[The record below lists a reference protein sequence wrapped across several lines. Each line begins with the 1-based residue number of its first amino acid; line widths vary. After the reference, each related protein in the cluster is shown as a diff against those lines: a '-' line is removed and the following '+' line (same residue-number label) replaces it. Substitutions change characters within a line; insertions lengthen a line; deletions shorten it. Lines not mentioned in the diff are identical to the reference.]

1 MKKRILSMVL
11 AVILLAT
18 LVPLQSFAAESEVT
32 RIQWLQKLTE
42 TFDMT
47 VEEDNYPDNY
57 YSDISTSDSY
67 YRDVMVATEFGLID
81 QEPGTAL
88 NPNEPA
94 TREFAAHTLNFCLGY
109 ELEEGAAY
117 SFSDAESMTYAA
129 DAQIAVNRS
138 WFALVDGKFMP
149 EQAVT
154 NGEMTVMLADAA
166 SVLAGRNVDTG
177 AESTY
182 TFADGVKEIPEGTDV
197 ALSEDGSSLTV
208 TGYAETLSAGDII
221 AVHGIFPTIYS
232 VTAAAAADDA
242 QTLTVTKLDA
252 DEYILSMDTQGSVDA
267 DLTDVEAADG
277 TTVTYLFSNGVET
290 TSAVR
295 AKALL
300 KANSVKI
307 KDVKLDRTIY
317 GSSGVKVSVYGSLS
331 KMSIDYKATLG
342 KWLANPYAMVKL
354 NGVATV
360 GCSAS
365 FDAVESAGL
374 PSSVPLAY
382 ISVAGVGQISVTAK
396 ISVGGEVSL
405 SYKANFAAGFEYSSA
420 GGFSMIKNFSAG
432 SFSLQA
438 QVNIKCGIEAKAG
451 LADIPY
457 LKGYVYAEAGSKMNM
472 YYSSVDSDTVK
483 YCIDTSGFIY
493 AAAGYKAK
501 IKNVKT
507 WSDTYEIWNMYN
519 SPLKV
524 HNHFENGVSTNGVC
538 TVGSDCYNMGYG
550 KNGYTTGADSR
561 YYNFGGS
568 NGSSK
573 GLNTA
578 GEPYTIFEYTTDDD
592 GNATITKY
600 YGNVSALFVPKT
612 IDGYTVTA
620 IGNDAFK
627 GRTELVS
634 VVIPSSI
641 VTIGSCA
648 FYSCSNL
655 SSLIIQDGLTTIK
668 ERAFAKCISLTT
680 LDLPDTVTVIEGGA
694 FGKCSNLSNVNLSK
708 NLEQMNAHAF
718 FDCDRLTSIEIPKS
732 LTSSSNAY
740 IYEFVYDFQVGA
752 FYGCDGLKNVS
763 FEEGTT
769 TIAGGL
775 FAHCSGLESIVIPDT
790 VTKIG
795 DNAFRDCANLKNI
808 KLSESLTE
816 IGSMAFSYCSSL
828 ETIKI
833 PDSVTAIYSGA
844 FGQCSS
850 LSNVELS
857 KNLERLDAHAFFN
870 CDALASIKIPKN
882 LTSSSNAYIYEFA
895 YDFQNGAFYG
905 CDGLKNIEFEEG
917 TTAIPN
923 GLFANCP
930 GLESVDIP
938 DTITK
943 IGQLSFYNDKNLSS
957 VKLSESLT
965 TICHRAF
972 ASCVKLEAIEMPDTV
987 VKVESGAFAKC
998 SSLASVKLS
1007 KALTQ
1012 MDAHAFFD
1020 CDALTSIEIPKSL
1033 TRSDQ
1038 AYIYEYAYDYQN
1050 GPFYNCDGLK
1060 TVTFEEG
1067 TTVIP
1072 AGLFAHCP
1080 GIESI
1085 VIPDTVT
1092 KIGWEAFFK
1101 CSNLK
1106 TVELNNGLELIDTSA
1121 FNSCT
1126 SLTAISIPDTVS
1138 SMGTYVFESC
1148 TSLTTAKLPNIRV
1161 RIMAYTFENCTAL
1174 EKIVLPDTVTEIQ
1187 AHAFK
1192 NCTALKDITWSKSLN
1207 TIKDYAFENCD
1218 ALNEI
1223 KLPDSVTNIS
1233 AGAFYDCDGLTSV
1246 SIPNSVTSIGAKL
1259 FYDCDALTDVKL
1271 GNGITT
1277 LTDSMFKHCDV
1288 LESVIVPYRVT
1299 TIANNAFNECVKLTG
1314 ITIPRNTTSISTTAF
1329 SYPARLTIY
1338 GVSGTTAE
1346 TYAGDIGATFVAIDK
1361 PATGVTLSRT
1371 ELTLNKGQSAK
1382 LFVTVEPNDFTD
1394 ATKWKTSDSAVAT
1407 IADDGTVKAVGVGTA
1422 TVSFIAG
1429 NTKASCTVTVLQPV
1443 TRLSFTK
1450 SSYELDGGDTVQLAV
1465 NISPEDA
1472 ANKDIVFSSSDESV
1486 ATVDQAGLVTA
1497 LKKGTATITVAAQD
1511 GSGCTATC
1519 KITVLT
1525 NATVCK
1531 TVEELQSKHNY
1542 DPNSSELWVYTQP
1555 GANKLS
1561 ITFSEETSVEE
1572 GSDYIFIY
1580 DKDGNELGKYTGT
1593 ELAGKTIEV
1602 EGDTVKIKL
1611 TSDEVMCEY
1620 GFAVTEIETDKADT
1634 PTGDITGDNKVDV
1647 TDLIRLKK
1655 YIADDTTA
1663 LAGDADLNGDNK
1675 VDILDLI
1682 RLKKIIAGETSFS

>member
-493 AAAGYKAK
+493 AAAGYKAE

-634 VVIPSSI
+634 VVIPDT
-641 VTIGSCA
+641 VTVIGNCA
-648 FYSCSNL
+648 FENCSSL
-655 SSLIIQDGLTTIK
+655 SSVKLSKNLADIGCMAFGNCASLTYIEIPKSIGTARANSWGNGPFSADDNLQSVIFEDGITRIPDSILRNCDGFKTIK
-668 ERAFAKCISLTT
+668 IPETVTEIGGSAFNNCGKLESIEI
-680 LDLPDTVTVIEGGA
+680 PDTVTVIGDSA
-694 FGKCSNLSNVNLSK
+694 FEN
-708 NLEQMNAHAF
+708 
-718 FDCDRLTSIEIPKS
+718 
-732 LTSSSNAY
+732 
-740 IYEFVYDFQVGA
+740 
-752 FYGCDGLKNVS
+752 
-763 FEEGTT
+763 
-769 TIAGGL
+769 
-775 FAHCSGLESIVIPDT
+775 
-790 VTKIG
+790 
-795 DNAFRDCANLKNI
+795 
-808 KLSESLTE
+808 
-816 IGSMAFSYCSSL
+816 CSS
-828 ETIKI
+828 
-833 PDSVTAIYSGA
+833 
-844 FGQCSS
+844 
-850 LSNVELS
+850 
-857 KNLERLDAHAFFN
+857 
-870 CDALASIKIPKN
+870 
-882 LTSSSNAYIYEFA
+882 
-895 YDFQNGAFYG
+895 
-905 CDGLKNIEFEEG
+905 
-917 TTAIPN
+917 
-923 GLFANCP
+923 
-930 GLESVDIP
+930 
-938 DTITK
+938 
-943 IGQLSFYNDKNLSS
+943 LSS
-957 VKLSESLT
+957 VKLSKRLT
-965 TICHRAF
+965 KIGNLAF
-972 ASCVKLEAIEMPDTV
+972 CN
-987 VKVESGAFAKC
+987 
-998 SSLASVKLS
+998 
-1007 KALTQ
+1007 
-1012 MDAHAFFD
+1012 
-1020 CDALTSIEIPKSL
+1020 CDALTSIEIPKSIQT
-1033 TRSDQ
+1033 TR
-1038 AYIYEYAYDYQN
+1038 YASGGK
-1050 GPFYNCDGLK
+1050 GPFSGCDSLQNI
-1060 TVTFEEG
+1060 TFEEG
-1067 TTVIP
+1067 ATHIQGYILADCSGFTTIKIP
-1072 AGLFAHCP
+1072 ETVTKICEGAFKNCGKL
-1080 GIESI
+1080 ESI
-1085 VIPDTVT
+1085 DIPDSVTLIEDSAFENCSSLSSVKLSKRLTKIGNLAFCNCDALTSIEIPKSIQTTRYASGGKGPFSGCDSLQNITFEEGATHIQGYILADCSGFTTIKIPETVTKICEGAFKNCGKLESIDIPDSVTLIEDSAFENCSSLEGKVVVPDSVTGMGNAVFKNCSKITEAVLPNIRQNVMPSTFEGCTSLEKIALPDTITTIRDYAFKNCTSLKEITWSKSINAIWKYAFAYCDALEKIDIPDTVT
-1092 KIGWEAFFK
+1092 SIGEG
-1101 CSNLK
+1101 
-1106 TVELNNGLELIDTSA
+1106 V
-1121 FNSCT
+1121 
-1126 SLTAISIPDTVS
+1126 
-1138 SMGTYVFESC
+1138 
-1148 TSLTTAKLPNIRV
+1148 
-1161 RIMAYTFENCTAL
+1161 
-1174 EKIVLPDTVTEIQ
+1174 
-1187 AHAFK
+1187 
-1192 NCTALKDITWSKSLN
+1192 
-1207 TIKDYAFENCD
+1207 
-1218 ALNEI
+1218 
-1223 KLPDSVTNIS
+1223 
-1233 AGAFYDCDGLTSV
+1233 FYDCDGLTSMSV
-1246 SIPNSVTSIGAKL
+1246 PNSVTSIGAKL

-1271 GNGITT
+1271 GNGITS
-1277 LTDSMFKHCDV
+1277 LPDSTFQHCDV
-1288 LESVIVPYRVT
+1288 LASIVVPFR
-1299 TIANNAFNECVKLTG
+1299 IASIGSNVFKDCVKLTEV
-1314 ITIPRNTTSISTTAF
+1314 TIPRRTTSIQTTAF
-1329 SYPARLTIY
+1329 SYPDILTIY

-1361 PATGVTLSRT
+1361 PATGVTLSKT

-1382 LFVTVEPNDFTD
+1382 LLVTVEPNDFTD

-1422 TVSFIAG
+1422 TISFIAG

-1450 SSYELDGGDTVQLAV
+1450 SSHELDGGDTVQLAV

-1542 DPNSSELWVYTQP
+1542 DPNSSELWVYTQL
-1555 GANKLS
+1555 GAKKLS

>member
-57 YSDISTSDSY
+57 YSDISSSDSY

-109 ELEEGAAY
+109 ELEEDAAY

-138 WFALVDGKFMP
+138 WFALADGKFMP

-154 NGEMTVMLADAA
+154 NGEMTAMLADAA
-166 SVLAGRNVDTG
+166 AVLAGRNVDTG

-182 TFADGVKEIPEGTDV
+182 TFADGVKEIPESVDV
-197 ALSEDGSSLTV
+197 AVSEDGGSLTV
-208 TGYAETLSAGDII
+208 TDYTETLSAGDII

-232 VTAAAAADDA
+232 VTAAAEADGT

-267 DLTDVEAADG
+267 DLTDVEAAEG

-290 TSAVR
+290 KSAAR

-300 KANSVKI
+300 KANNVKI
-307 KDVKLDRTIY
+307 QDVKLDRTIN
-317 GSSGVKVSVYGSLS
+317 GSSGVKVNIYGSLS
-331 KMSIDYKATLG
+331 KMSVDYKVTLG
-342 KWLANPYAMVKL
+342 KLLVNPYAMVKL

-365 FDAVESAGL
+365 FDAIESAGL
-374 PSSVPLAY
+374 PSSVTLAY
-382 ISVAGVGQISVTAK
+382 VSVAGIGQISVNAK
-396 ISVGGEVSL
+396 ISMGGEVSL
-405 SYKANFAAGFEYSSA
+405 SYKTNFAAGFEYSNGSF
-420 GGFSMIKNFSAG
+420 GMIKNFSAG

-451 LADIPY
+451 LADIPFV
-457 LKGYVYAEAGSKMNM
+457 KGYVYVETGSKMNM
-472 YYSSVDSDTVK
+472 YYSSVNSDTVK
-483 YCIDTSGFIY
+483 YCIDTSAFLY
-493 AAAGYKAK
+493 AAAGYKAE

-519 SPLKV
+519 SPIKV

-573 GLNTA
+573 GVNSA

-612 IDGYTVTA
+612 LDGYTVTA
-620 IGNDAFK
+620 IGNNAFN
-627 GRTELVS
+627 GRSELVS

-641 VTIGSCA
+641 VTIGRYA
-648 FYSCSNL
+648 FYSCPNL
-655 SSLIIQDGLTTIK
+655 SSLIIQDGLTTIR
-668 ERAFAKCISLTT
+668 ERAFAKCTSLTT
-680 LDLPDTVTVIEGGA
+680 LDLPDTVTVIQGGA
-694 FGKCSNLSNVNLSK
+694 FGKCSNLSNVKLSK
-708 NLEQMNAHAF
+708 NLEQMDAHTF

-732 LTSSSNAY
+732 LTKSNQFN
-740 IYEFVYDFQVGA
+740 INEFALGYQFGA

-763 FEEGTT
+763 FEEGAT
-769 TIAGGL
+769 TIAAGL

-790 VTKIG
+790 VTVIG
-795 DNAFRDCANLKNI
+795 NSAFENCGSLSNV
-808 KLSESLTE
+808 KLSNNLVELGYMSFGSCGSLTHIE
-816 IGSMAFSYCSSL
+816 IPKSIRTARSSVLGNGPFSCDDNLQSVVFEEGITRIPDSIL
-828 ETIKI
+828 RNCNGFSTIKI
-833 PDSVTAIYSGA
+833 PETVTEIGDSAFIDCGKLESIDIPDTVTVIGKSA
-844 FGQCSS
+844 FENCSS
-850 LSNVELS
+850 LSNV
-857 KNLERLDAHAFFN
+857 
-870 CDALASIKIPKN
+870 
-882 LTSSSNAYIYEFA
+882 
-895 YDFQNGAFYG
+895 
-905 CDGLKNIEFEEG
+905 
-917 TTAIPN
+917 
-923 GLFANCP
+923 
-930 GLESVDIP
+930 
-938 DTITK
+938 
-943 IGQLSFYNDKNLSS
+943 
-957 VKLSESLT
+957 KLSNNLVELGYMSFGSCGSLT
-965 TICHRAF
+965 H
-972 ASCVKLEAIEMPDTV
+972 
-987 VKVESGAFAKC
+987 
-998 SSLASVKLS
+998 
-1007 KALTQ
+1007 
-1012 MDAHAFFD
+1012 
-1020 CDALTSIEIPKSL
+1020 IEIPKSIR
-1033 TRSDQ
+1033 TARSSVLG
-1038 AYIYEYAYDYQN
+1038 N
-1050 GPFYNCDGLK
+1050 GPFSCDDNLQS
-1060 TVTFEEG
+1060 VVFEEG
-1067 TTVIP
+1067 ITRIP
-1072 AGLFAHCP
+1072 DSILRNCNGFST
-1080 GIESI
+1080 IE
-1085 VIPDTVT
+1085 IPDTVT
-1092 KIGWEAFFK
+1092 VIGTEAFK
-1101 CSNLK
+1101 NCAK
-1106 TVELNNGLELIDTSA
+1106 LESIDIPDSVTLIEASA
-1121 FNSCT
+1121 FENCSSLQGKVVVPNSVT
-1126 SLTAISIPDTVS
+1126 G
-1138 SMGTYVFESC
+1138 MGDAVFKNC
-1148 TSLTTAKLPNIRV
+1148 AKITEAVLPNIRKN
-1161 RIMAYTFENCTAL
+1161 IMKSAFEGCTSL
-1174 EKIVLPDTVTEIQ
+1174 EKIVLPDTVTTIREY
-1187 AHAFK
+1187 AFK
-1192 NCTALKDITWSKSLN
+1192 NCTSLKEITWSKSIN
-1207 TIKDYAFENCD
+1207 AIWEYAFVYCD
-1218 ALNEI
+1218 SLEKI
-1223 KLPDSVTNIS
+1223 DIPDTVTSIGK
-1233 AGAFYDCDGLTSV
+1233 GAFYDCDGLTSV

-1271 GNGITT
+1271 GNGITG
-1277 LTDSMFKHCDV
+1277 LTESMFQHCDALANV
-1288 LESVIVPYRVT
+1288 VVPYRAAS
-1299 TIANNAFNECVKLTG
+1299 IGNNVFKDCVKLTEV
-1314 ITIPRNTTSISTTAF
+1314 TIPRGTTSIQTTAF
-1329 SYPARLTIY
+1329 SYPDILTIY

-1346 TYAGDIGATFVAIDK
+1346 TYAGNIGAKFVAIDK
-1361 PATGVTLSRT
+1361 PATGVTLSKS

-1382 LFVTVEPNDFTD
+1382 LLVTIEPNDFTD
-1394 ATKWKTSDSAVAT
+1394 ATKWKTSNESIVT
-1407 IADDGTVKAVGVGTA
+1407 VADDGTVKAVGVGTA

-1450 SSYELDGGDTVQLAV
+1450 SSHELDGGDTVQLGV
-1465 NISPEDA
+1465 NITPEDA
-1472 ANKDIVFSSSDESV
+1472 ANKNIVFSSSDESI

-1497 LKKGTATITVAAQD
+1497 LKKGTATITVEAQD
-1511 GSGCTATC
+1511 GSGCKATC

-1531 TVEELQSKHNY
+1531 TVDELQSKHNY
-1542 DPNSSELWVYTQP
+1542 DPNSSELWVYTQL
-1555 GANKLS
+1555 GAKKLS
-1561 ITFSEETSVEE
+1561 ITFSEETNVEE

-1580 DKDGNELGKYTGT
+1580 TKDNTLVGKYTGT

-1620 GFAVTEIETDKADT
+1620 GFAVTKLVADKDDGDAI
-1634 PTGDITGDNKVDV
+1634 TGDINGDGKVDV
-1647 TDLIRLKK
+1647 SDLIRLKK
-1655 YIADDTTA
+1655 YIADYTTEI
-1663 LAGDADLNGDNK
+1663 AGNADLTGDGV

-1682 RLKKIIAGETSFS
+1682 RLKKMIASS

>member
-166 SVLAGRNVDTG
+166 EVLAGRNVDTG

-252 DEYILSMDTQGSVDA
+252 DDYILSMDTQGSVDA

-483 YCIDTSGFIY
+483 YCIDTSAFVY
-493 AAAGYKAK
+493 AAAGYKAEL
-501 IKNVKT
+501 KNIKT

-538 TVGSDCYNMGYG
+538 TVGSECYNMGYG
-550 KNGYTTGADSR
+550 KNGYTTGTDSR

-573 GLNTA
+573 GLNAA

-634 VVIPSSI
+634 VVIPDT
-641 VTIGSCA
+641 VTVIGNCA
-648 FYSCSNL
+648 FENCSSL
-655 SSLIIQDGLTTIK
+655 SSVKLSKNLADIGCMAFGNCASLTYIEIPKSIGTARANSWGNGPFSADDNLQSVIFEDGITRIPDSILRNCDGFKTIK
-668 ERAFAKCISLTT
+668 IPETVTEIGGSAFNNCGKLESIEI
-680 LDLPDTVTVIEGGA
+680 PDTVTVIGDSA
-694 FGKCSNLSNVNLSK
+694 FEN
-708 NLEQMNAHAF
+708 
-718 FDCDRLTSIEIPKS
+718 
-732 LTSSSNAY
+732 
-740 IYEFVYDFQVGA
+740 
-752 FYGCDGLKNVS
+752 
-763 FEEGTT
+763 
-769 TIAGGL
+769 
-775 FAHCSGLESIVIPDT
+775 
-790 VTKIG
+790 
-795 DNAFRDCANLKNI
+795 
-808 KLSESLTE
+808 
-816 IGSMAFSYCSSL
+816 CSS
-828 ETIKI
+828 
-833 PDSVTAIYSGA
+833 
-844 FGQCSS
+844 
-850 LSNVELS
+850 
-857 KNLERLDAHAFFN
+857 
-870 CDALASIKIPKN
+870 
-882 LTSSSNAYIYEFA
+882 
-895 YDFQNGAFYG
+895 
-905 CDGLKNIEFEEG
+905 
-917 TTAIPN
+917 
-923 GLFANCP
+923 
-930 GLESVDIP
+930 
-938 DTITK
+938 
-943 IGQLSFYNDKNLSS
+943 LSS
-957 VKLSESLT
+957 VKLSKNLADIGCMAFGNCASLT
-965 TICHRAF
+965 Y
-972 ASCVKLEAIEMPDTV
+972 
-987 VKVESGAFAKC
+987 
-998 SSLASVKLS
+998 
-1007 KALTQ
+1007 
-1012 MDAHAFFD
+1012 
-1020 CDALTSIEIPKSL
+1020 IEIPKSIG
-1033 TRSDQ
+1033 TARANSWG
-1038 AYIYEYAYDYQN
+1038 N
-1050 GPFYNCDGLK
+1050 GPFSADDNLQSVIFEDGITRIPDSILRNCDGFK
-1060 TVTFEEG
+1060 TIKIPETVTEIGGSAFNNCG
-1067 TTVIP
+1067 K
-1072 AGLFAHCP
+1072 L
-1080 GIESI
+1080 ESI
-1085 VIPDTVT
+1085 EIPDTVT
-1092 KIGWEAFFK
+1092 VIG
-1101 CSNLK
+1101 
-1106 TVELNNGLELIDTSA
+1106 DSA
-1121 FNSCT
+1121 FENCS
-1126 SLTAISIPDTVS
+1126 SLEGKVVVPDSVTG
-1138 SMGTYVFESC
+1138 MGNAVFKNCSKITE
-1148 TSLTTAKLPNIRV
+1148 AVLPNIRQNV
-1161 RIMAYTFENCTAL
+1161 MPSTFEGCTSL
-1174 EKIVLPDTVTEIQ
+1174 EKIALPDTITTIRDY
-1187 AHAFK
+1187 AFK
-1192 NCTALKDITWSKSLN
+1192 NCTSLKEITWSKSIN
-1207 TIKDYAFENCD
+1207 AIWKYAFAYCD
-1218 ALNEI
+1218 ALEKI
-1223 KLPDSVTNIS
+1223 DIPDTVTSI
-1233 AGAFYDCDGLTSV
+1233 GEGVFYDCDGLTSMSV
-1246 SIPNSVTSIGAKL
+1246 PNSVTSIGAKL

-1271 GNGITT
+1271 GNGITS
-1277 LTDSMFKHCDV
+1277 LPDSTFQHCDV
-1288 LESVIVPYRVT
+1288 LASIVVPFR
-1299 TIANNAFNECVKLTG
+1299 IASIGSNVFKDCVKLTEV
-1314 ITIPRNTTSISTTAF
+1314 TIPRRTTSIQTTAF
-1329 SYPARLTIY
+1329 SYPDILTIY

-1361 PATGVTLSRT
+1361 PATGVTLSKT

-1450 SSYELDGGDTVQLAV
+1450 SSHELDGGDTVQLAV

-1542 DPNSSELWVYTQP
+1542 DPNSSELWVYTQL
-1555 GANKLS
+1555 GAKKLS

-1655 YIADDTTA
+1655 YIADNTTA

>member
-18 LVPLQSFAAESEVT
+18 LIPLQSFAAESEVT

-57 YSDISTSDSY
+57 YSDISSSDSY

-109 ELEEGAAY
+109 ELDEGTTY
-117 SFSDAESMTYAA
+117 SFSDAESMSYAD
-129 DAQIAVNRS
+129 DAQIAVNRK
-138 WFALVDGKFMP
+138 WFALADGKFMP

-154 NGEMTVMLADAA
+154 SGEMTAMLADAA
-166 SVLAGRNVDTG
+166 AVLAERNVDTG

-182 TFADGVKEIPEGTDV
+182 TFADGVKEIPESADV
-197 ALSEDGSSLTV
+197 AVSEDGSSLTV
-208 TGYAETLSAGDII
+208 TGYDETLGAKDII
-221 AVHGIFPTIYS
+221 AVHGVFPTIYS
-232 VTAAAAADDA
+232 VTAAAEADGV

-252 DEYILSMDTQGSVDA
+252 DDYIMSMDTQGSVDA

-290 TSAVR
+290 KSAVR

-331 KMSIDYKATLG
+331 KMSLDYKVTLG
-342 KWLANPYAMVKL
+342 KWCANPYAMVKL

-457 LKGYVYAEAGSKMNM
+457 LKGYVYAEAGSRMNM

-483 YCIDTSGFIY
+483 YCIDTSAFVY
-493 AAAGYKAK
+493 AAAGYKAELK
-501 IKNVKT
+501 SIKT
-507 WSDTYEIWNMYN
+507 WSDTYDIWNMYN
-519 SPLKV
+519 SPVKV

-538 TVGSDCYNMGYG
+538 TVGSECYNMGYG

-573 GLNTA
+573 GLNAA

-620 IGNDAFK
+620 IGNNAFN

-680 LDLPDTVTVIEGGA
+680 LDLPDTVTLIEGGA
-694 FGKCSNLSNVNLSK
+694 FGKCSNLSNVKLSK
-708 NLEQMNAHAF
+708 SLEQMNAHAF

-732 LTSSSNAY
+732 LTNSNNAY
-740 IYEFVYDFQVGA
+740 IGEFVYGWQDGA

-763 FEEGTT
+763 FEEGAT
-769 TIAGGL
+769 TISRGL
-775 FAHCSGLESIVIPDT
+775 FAHCPGLESIVIPDT

-833 PDSVTAIYSGA
+833 PDSVTVIYSGA
-844 FGQCSS
+844 FGQCTS

-857 KNLERLDAHAFFN
+857 KKLERMDAHAFFN
-870 CDALASIKIPKN
+870 
-882 LTSSSNAYIYEFA
+882 
-895 YDFQNGAFYG
+895 
-905 CDGLKNIEFEEG
+905 
-917 TTAIPN
+917 
-923 GLFANCP
+923 
-930 GLESVDIP
+930 
-938 DTITK
+938 
-943 IGQLSFYNDKNLSS
+943 
-957 VKLSESLT
+957 
-965 TICHRAF
+965 
-972 ASCVKLEAIEMPDTV
+972 
-987 VKVESGAFAKC
+987 
-998 SSLASVKLS
+998 
-1007 KALTQ
+1007 
-1012 MDAHAFFD
+1012 

-1033 TRSDQ
+1033 TNSNN
-1038 AYIYEYAYDYQN
+1038 AYIGEFVYGWQDGA
-1050 GPFYNCDGLK
+1050 FYGCDGLK
-1060 TVTFEEG
+1060 NVSFEEG
-1067 TTVIP
+1067 ATTISR
-1072 AGLFAHCP
+1072 GLFAHCP
-1080 GIESI
+1080 GLESI

-1092 KIGWEAFFK
+1092 KIGDNAFRD
-1101 CSNLK
+1101 CANLK

-1138 SMGTYVFESC
+1138 SMGTYVFANC

-1161 RIMAYTFENCTAL
+1161 RIMAYTFENCTSL

-1187 AHAFK
+1187 DHAFK
-1192 NCTALKDITWSKSLN
+1192 NCTSLKDITWSKSLN

-1218 ALNEI
+1218 ALNEV

-1299 TIANNAFNECVKLTG
+1299 TIANNAFNECVKLTE
-1314 ITIPRNTTSISTTAF
+1314 ITIPSNTTSISTSAF

-1361 PATGVTLSRT
+1361 PATGVTLNRT

-1382 LFVTVEPNDFTD
+1382 LLVTIEPNDFTD

-1450 SSYELDGGDTVQLAV
+1450 SSISLDGGDTVQLDV

-1511 GSGCTATC
+1511 GSGCKATC
-1519 KITVLT
+1519 RITVLT

-1542 DPNSSELWVYTQP
+1542 DPNSSELWVYTQL
-1555 GANKLS
+1555 GAKKLS

-1572 GSDYIFIY
+1572 GSDYIYIY
-1580 DKDGNELGKYTGT
+1580 DNNGNELGKYTGT

-1602 EGDTVKIKL
+1602 TGDTVKIKL

-1620 GFAVTEIETDKADT
+1620 GFAVTKIEADKADT
-1634 PTGDITGDNKVDV
+1634 PTGDLTGDDKVDV

-1655 YIADDTTA
+1655 YIADSSTELSA
-1663 LAGDADLNGDNK
+1663 SADLNGDGR

-1682 RLKKIIAGETSFS
+1682 RLKKIIAGETSFT

>member
-493 AAAGYKAK
+493 AAAGYKAE

-634 VVIPSSI
+634 VVIPDT
-641 VTIGSCA
+641 VTVIGNCA
-648 FYSCSNL
+648 FENCSSL
-655 SSLIIQDGLTTIK
+655 SSVKLSKNLADIGCMAFGNCASLTYIEIPKSIGTARANSWGNGPFSADDNLQSVIFEDGITRIPDSILRNCDGFKTIK
-668 ERAFAKCISLTT
+668 IPETVTEIGGSAFNNCGKLESIEI
-680 LDLPDTVTVIEGGA
+680 PDTVTVIGDSA
-694 FGKCSNLSNVNLSK
+694 FEN
-708 NLEQMNAHAF
+708 
-718 FDCDRLTSIEIPKS
+718 
-732 LTSSSNAY
+732 
-740 IYEFVYDFQVGA
+740 
-752 FYGCDGLKNVS
+752 
-763 FEEGTT
+763 
-769 TIAGGL
+769 
-775 FAHCSGLESIVIPDT
+775 
-790 VTKIG
+790 
-795 DNAFRDCANLKNI
+795 
-808 KLSESLTE
+808 
-816 IGSMAFSYCSSL
+816 CSS
-828 ETIKI
+828 
-833 PDSVTAIYSGA
+833 
-844 FGQCSS
+844 
-850 LSNVELS
+850 
-857 KNLERLDAHAFFN
+857 
-870 CDALASIKIPKN
+870 
-882 LTSSSNAYIYEFA
+882 
-895 YDFQNGAFYG
+895 
-905 CDGLKNIEFEEG
+905 
-917 TTAIPN
+917 
-923 GLFANCP
+923 
-930 GLESVDIP
+930 
-938 DTITK
+938 
-943 IGQLSFYNDKNLSS
+943 LSS
-957 VKLSESLT
+957 VKLSKNLADIGCMAFGNCASLT
-965 TICHRAF
+965 YIEIPKSIGTARANSWGNGPFSADDNLQSVIFEDGITRIPDSILRNCDGFKTIKIPETVTEIGGSAF
-972 ASCVKLEAIEMPDTV
+972 NNCGKLESIEIPDTV
-987 VKVESGAFAKC
+987 TVIGDSAFENC
-998 SSLASVKLS
+998 SSLSSVKLS
-1007 KALTQ
+1007 KRLTKIGNL
-1012 MDAHAFFD
+1012 AFCN
-1020 CDALTSIEIPKSL
+1020 CDALTSIEIPKSIQT
-1033 TRSDQ
+1033 TR
-1038 AYIYEYAYDYQN
+1038 YASGGK
-1050 GPFYNCDGLK
+1050 GPFSGCDSLQNI
-1060 TVTFEEG
+1060 TFEEG
-1067 TTVIP
+1067 ATHIQGYILADCSGFTTIKIP
-1072 AGLFAHCP
+1072 ETVTKICEGAFKNCGKL
-1080 GIESI
+1080 ESI
-1085 VIPDTVT
+1085 DIPDSVTLIEDSAFENCSSLEGKVVVPDSVTGMGNAVFKNCSKITEAVLPNIRQNVMPSTFEGCTSLEKIALPDTITTIRDYAFKNCTSLKEITWSKSINAIWKYAFAYCDALEKIDIPDTVT
-1092 KIGWEAFFK
+1092 SIGEG
-1101 CSNLK
+1101 
-1106 TVELNNGLELIDTSA
+1106 V
-1121 FNSCT
+1121 
-1126 SLTAISIPDTVS
+1126 
-1138 SMGTYVFESC
+1138 
-1148 TSLTTAKLPNIRV
+1148 
-1161 RIMAYTFENCTAL
+1161 
-1174 EKIVLPDTVTEIQ
+1174 
-1187 AHAFK
+1187 
-1192 NCTALKDITWSKSLN
+1192 
-1207 TIKDYAFENCD
+1207 
-1218 ALNEI
+1218 
-1223 KLPDSVTNIS
+1223 
-1233 AGAFYDCDGLTSV
+1233 FYDCDGLTSMSV
-1246 SIPNSVTSIGAKL
+1246 PNSVTSIGAKL

-1271 GNGITT
+1271 GNGITS
-1277 LTDSMFKHCDV
+1277 LPDSTFQHCDV
-1288 LESVIVPYRVT
+1288 LASIVVPFR
-1299 TIANNAFNECVKLTG
+1299 IASIGSNVFKDCVKLTEV
-1314 ITIPRNTTSISTTAF
+1314 TIPRRTTSIQTTAF
-1329 SYPARLTIY
+1329 SYPDILTIY

-1361 PATGVTLSRT
+1361 PATGVTLSKT

-1497 LKKGTATITVAAQD
+1497 LKKGTATITVAVQD

>member
-232 VTAAAAADDA
+232 VTAAASADET

-493 AAAGYKAK
+493 AAAGYKAE

-634 VVIPSSI
+634 VVIPDT
-641 VTIGSCA
+641 VTVIGNCA
-648 FYSCSNL
+648 FENCSSL
-655 SSLIIQDGLTTIK
+655 SSVKLSKNLADIGCMAFGNCASLTYIEIPKSIGTARANSWGNGPFSADDNLQSVIFEDGITRIPDSILRNCDGFKTIK
-668 ERAFAKCISLTT
+668 IPETVTEIGGSAFNNCGKLESIEI
-680 LDLPDTVTVIEGGA
+680 PDTVTVIGDRA
-694 FGKCSNLSNVNLSK
+694 FEN
-708 NLEQMNAHAF
+708 
-718 FDCDRLTSIEIPKS
+718 
-732 LTSSSNAY
+732 
-740 IYEFVYDFQVGA
+740 
-752 FYGCDGLKNVS
+752 
-763 FEEGTT
+763 
-769 TIAGGL
+769 
-775 FAHCSGLESIVIPDT
+775 
-790 VTKIG
+790 
-795 DNAFRDCANLKNI
+795 
-808 KLSESLTE
+808 
-816 IGSMAFSYCSSL
+816 CSS
-828 ETIKI
+828 
-833 PDSVTAIYSGA
+833 
-844 FGQCSS
+844 
-850 LSNVELS
+850 
-857 KNLERLDAHAFFN
+857 
-870 CDALASIKIPKN
+870 
-882 LTSSSNAYIYEFA
+882 
-895 YDFQNGAFYG
+895 
-905 CDGLKNIEFEEG
+905 
-917 TTAIPN
+917 
-923 GLFANCP
+923 
-930 GLESVDIP
+930 
-938 DTITK
+938 
-943 IGQLSFYNDKNLSS
+943 LSS
-957 VKLSESLT
+957 VKLSKRLT
-965 TICHRAF
+965 KIGNLAF
-972 ASCVKLEAIEMPDTV
+972 CN
-987 VKVESGAFAKC
+987 
-998 SSLASVKLS
+998 
-1007 KALTQ
+1007 
-1012 MDAHAFFD
+1012 
-1020 CDALTSIEIPKSL
+1020 CDALTSIEIPKSIQT
-1033 TRSDQ
+1033 TR
-1038 AYIYEYAYDYQN
+1038 YASGGK
-1050 GPFYNCDGLK
+1050 GPFSGCDSLQNI
-1060 TVTFEEG
+1060 TFEEG
-1067 TTVIP
+1067 ATHIQGYILADCSGFTTIKIP
-1072 AGLFAHCP
+1072 ETVTKICEGAFKNCGKL
-1080 GIESI
+1080 ESI
-1085 VIPDTVT
+1085 DIPDSVTLIEDSAFENCSSLEGKVVVPDSVTGMGNAVFKNCSKITEAVLPNIRQNVMPSTFEGCTSLEKIALPDTITTIRDYAFKNCTSLKEITWSKSINAIWKYAFAYCDALEKIDIPDTVT
-1092 KIGWEAFFK
+1092 SIGEG
-1101 CSNLK
+1101 
-1106 TVELNNGLELIDTSA
+1106 V
-1121 FNSCT
+1121 
-1126 SLTAISIPDTVS
+1126 
-1138 SMGTYVFESC
+1138 
-1148 TSLTTAKLPNIRV
+1148 
-1161 RIMAYTFENCTAL
+1161 
-1174 EKIVLPDTVTEIQ
+1174 
-1187 AHAFK
+1187 
-1192 NCTALKDITWSKSLN
+1192 
-1207 TIKDYAFENCD
+1207 
-1218 ALNEI
+1218 
-1223 KLPDSVTNIS
+1223 
-1233 AGAFYDCDGLTSV
+1233 FYDCDGLTSMSV
-1246 SIPNSVTSIGAKL
+1246 PNSVTSIGAKL

-1271 GNGITT
+1271 GNGITS
-1277 LTDSMFKHCDV
+1277 LPDSTFQHCDV
-1288 LESVIVPYRVT
+1288 LASIVVPFR
-1299 TIANNAFNECVKLTG
+1299 IASIGSNVFKDCVKLTEV
-1314 ITIPRNTTSISTTAF
+1314 TIPRRTTSIQTTAF
-1329 SYPARLTIY
+1329 SYPDILTIY

-1361 PATGVTLSRT
+1361 PATGVTLSKT

>member
-232 VTAAAAADDA
+232 VTAAASADET

-493 AAAGYKAK
+493 AAAGYKAE

-634 VVIPSSI
+634 VVIPDT
-641 VTIGSCA
+641 VTVIGNCA
-648 FYSCSNL
+648 FENCSSL
-655 SSLIIQDGLTTIK
+655 SSVKLSKNLADIGCMAFGNCASLTYIEIPKSIGTARANSWGNGPFSADDNLQSVIFEDGITRIPDSILRNCDGFKTIK
-668 ERAFAKCISLTT
+668 IPETVTEIGGSAFNNCGKLESIEI
-680 LDLPDTVTVIEGGA
+680 PDTVTVIGDSA
-694 FGKCSNLSNVNLSK
+694 FEN
-708 NLEQMNAHAF
+708 
-718 FDCDRLTSIEIPKS
+718 
-732 LTSSSNAY
+732 
-740 IYEFVYDFQVGA
+740 
-752 FYGCDGLKNVS
+752 
-763 FEEGTT
+763 
-769 TIAGGL
+769 
-775 FAHCSGLESIVIPDT
+775 
-790 VTKIG
+790 
-795 DNAFRDCANLKNI
+795 
-808 KLSESLTE
+808 
-816 IGSMAFSYCSSL
+816 CSS
-828 ETIKI
+828 
-833 PDSVTAIYSGA
+833 
-844 FGQCSS
+844 
-850 LSNVELS
+850 
-857 KNLERLDAHAFFN
+857 
-870 CDALASIKIPKN
+870 
-882 LTSSSNAYIYEFA
+882 
-895 YDFQNGAFYG
+895 
-905 CDGLKNIEFEEG
+905 
-917 TTAIPN
+917 
-923 GLFANCP
+923 
-930 GLESVDIP
+930 
-938 DTITK
+938 
-943 IGQLSFYNDKNLSS
+943 LSS
-957 VKLSESLT
+957 VKLSKRLT
-965 TICHRAF
+965 KIGNLAF
-972 ASCVKLEAIEMPDTV
+972 CN
-987 VKVESGAFAKC
+987 
-998 SSLASVKLS
+998 
-1007 KALTQ
+1007 
-1012 MDAHAFFD
+1012 
-1020 CDALTSIEIPKSL
+1020 CDALTSIEIPKSIQT
-1033 TRSDQ
+1033 TR
-1038 AYIYEYAYDYQN
+1038 YASGGKGSFSGCDSLQN
-1050 GPFYNCDGLK
+1050 I
-1060 TVTFEEG
+1060 TFEEG
-1067 TTVIP
+1067 ATHIQGYILADCSGFTTIKIP
-1072 AGLFAHCP
+1072 ETVTKICEGAFKNCGKL
-1080 GIESI
+1080 ESI
-1085 VIPDTVT
+1085 DIPDSVTLIEDSAFENCSSLEGKVVVPDSVTGMGNAVFKNCSKITEAVLPNIRQNVMPSTFEGCTSLEKIALPDTITTIRDYAFKNCTSLKEITWSKSINAIWKYAFAYCDALEKIDIPDTVT
-1092 KIGWEAFFK
+1092 SIGEG
-1101 CSNLK
+1101 
-1106 TVELNNGLELIDTSA
+1106 V
-1121 FNSCT
+1121 
-1126 SLTAISIPDTVS
+1126 
-1138 SMGTYVFESC
+1138 
-1148 TSLTTAKLPNIRV
+1148 
-1161 RIMAYTFENCTAL
+1161 
-1174 EKIVLPDTVTEIQ
+1174 
-1187 AHAFK
+1187 
-1192 NCTALKDITWSKSLN
+1192 
-1207 TIKDYAFENCD
+1207 
-1218 ALNEI
+1218 
-1223 KLPDSVTNIS
+1223 
-1233 AGAFYDCDGLTSV
+1233 FYDCDGLTSMSV
-1246 SIPNSVTSIGAKL
+1246 PNSVTSIGAKL

-1271 GNGITT
+1271 GNGITS
-1277 LTDSMFKHCDV
+1277 LPDSTFQHCDV
-1288 LESVIVPYRVT
+1288 LASIVVPFR
-1299 TIANNAFNECVKLTG
+1299 IASIGSNVFKDCVKLTEV
-1314 ITIPRNTTSISTTAF
+1314 TIPRRTTSIQTTAF
-1329 SYPARLTIY
+1329 SYPDILTIY

-1361 PATGVTLSRT
+1361 PATGVTLSKT

-1382 LFVTVEPNDFTD
+1382 LLVTVEPNDFTD

-1422 TVSFIAG
+1422 TISFIAG

-1450 SSYELDGGDTVQLAV
+1450 SSHELDSGDTVQLAV

-1542 DPNSSELWVYTQP
+1542 DPNSSELWVYTQL
-1555 GANKLS
+1555 GAKKLS

>member
-493 AAAGYKAK
+493 AAAGYKAE

-634 VVIPSSI
+634 VVIPDT
-641 VTIGSCA
+641 VTVIGNCA
-648 FYSCSNL
+648 FENCSSL
-655 SSLIIQDGLTTIK
+655 SSVKLSKNLADIGCMAFGNCASLTYIEIPKSIGTARANSWGNGPFSADDNLQSVIFEDGITRIPDSILRNCDGFKTIK
-668 ERAFAKCISLTT
+668 IPETVTEIGGSAFNNCGKLESIEI
-680 LDLPDTVTVIEGGA
+680 PDTVTVIGDSA
-694 FGKCSNLSNVNLSK
+694 FEN
-708 NLEQMNAHAF
+708 
-718 FDCDRLTSIEIPKS
+718 
-732 LTSSSNAY
+732 
-740 IYEFVYDFQVGA
+740 
-752 FYGCDGLKNVS
+752 
-763 FEEGTT
+763 
-769 TIAGGL
+769 
-775 FAHCSGLESIVIPDT
+775 
-790 VTKIG
+790 
-795 DNAFRDCANLKNI
+795 
-808 KLSESLTE
+808 
-816 IGSMAFSYCSSL
+816 CSS
-828 ETIKI
+828 
-833 PDSVTAIYSGA
+833 
-844 FGQCSS
+844 
-850 LSNVELS
+850 
-857 KNLERLDAHAFFN
+857 
-870 CDALASIKIPKN
+870 
-882 LTSSSNAYIYEFA
+882 
-895 YDFQNGAFYG
+895 
-905 CDGLKNIEFEEG
+905 
-917 TTAIPN
+917 
-923 GLFANCP
+923 
-930 GLESVDIP
+930 
-938 DTITK
+938 
-943 IGQLSFYNDKNLSS
+943 LSS
-957 VKLSESLT
+957 VKLSKRLT
-965 TICHRAF
+965 KIGNLAF
-972 ASCVKLEAIEMPDTV
+972 CN
-987 VKVESGAFAKC
+987 
-998 SSLASVKLS
+998 
-1007 KALTQ
+1007 
-1012 MDAHAFFD
+1012 
-1020 CDALTSIEIPKSL
+1020 CDALTSIEIPKSIQT
-1033 TRSDQ
+1033 TR
-1038 AYIYEYAYDYQN
+1038 YASGGKGSFSGCDSLQN
-1050 GPFYNCDGLK
+1050 I
-1060 TVTFEEG
+1060 TFEEG
-1067 TTVIP
+1067 ATHIQGYILADCSGFTTIKIP
-1072 AGLFAHCP
+1072 ETVTKICEGAFKNCGKL
-1080 GIESI
+1080 ESI
-1085 VIPDTVT
+1085 DIPDSVTLIEDSAFENCSSLSSVKLSKRLTKIGNLAFCNCDALTSIEIPKSIQTTRYASGGKGSFSGCDSLQNITFEEGATHIQGYILADCSGFTTIKIPETVTKICEGAFKNCGKLESIDIPDSVTLIEDSAFENCSSLEGKVVVPDSVTGMGNAVFKNCSKITEAVLPNIRQNVMPSTFEGCTSLEKIALPDTITTIRDYAFKNCTSLKEITWSKSINAIWKYAFAYCDALEKIDIPDTVT
-1092 KIGWEAFFK
+1092 SIGEG
-1101 CSNLK
+1101 
-1106 TVELNNGLELIDTSA
+1106 V
-1121 FNSCT
+1121 
-1126 SLTAISIPDTVS
+1126 
-1138 SMGTYVFESC
+1138 
-1148 TSLTTAKLPNIRV
+1148 
-1161 RIMAYTFENCTAL
+1161 
-1174 EKIVLPDTVTEIQ
+1174 
-1187 AHAFK
+1187 
-1192 NCTALKDITWSKSLN
+1192 
-1207 TIKDYAFENCD
+1207 
-1218 ALNEI
+1218 
-1223 KLPDSVTNIS
+1223 
-1233 AGAFYDCDGLTSV
+1233 FYDCDGLTSMSV
-1246 SIPNSVTSIGAKL
+1246 PNSVTSIGAKL

-1271 GNGITT
+1271 GNGITS
-1277 LTDSMFKHCDV
+1277 LPDSTFQHCDV
-1288 LESVIVPYRVT
+1288 LASIVVPFR
-1299 TIANNAFNECVKLTG
+1299 IASIGSNVFKDCVKLTEV
-1314 ITIPRNTTSISTTAF
+1314 TIPRRTTSIQTTAF
-1329 SYPARLTIY
+1329 SYPDILTIY

-1361 PATGVTLSRT
+1361 PATGVTLSKT

-1382 LFVTVEPNDFTD
+1382 LLVTVEPNDFTD

-1422 TVSFIAG
+1422 TISFIAG

-1450 SSYELDGGDTVQLAV
+1450 SSHELDGGDTVQLAV

-1542 DPNSSELWVYTQP
+1542 DPNSSELWVYTQL
-1555 GANKLS
+1555 GAKKLS

>member
-493 AAAGYKAK
+493 AAAGYKAE

-634 VVIPSSI
+634 VVIPDT
-641 VTIGSCA
+641 VTVIGNCA
-648 FYSCSNL
+648 FENCSSL
-655 SSLIIQDGLTTIK
+655 SSVKLSKNLADIGCMAFGNCASLTYIEIPKSIGTARANSWGNGPFSADDNLQSVIFEDGITRIPDSILRNCDGFKTIK
-668 ERAFAKCISLTT
+668 IPETVTEIGGSAFNNCGKLESIEI
-680 LDLPDTVTVIEGGA
+680 PDTVTVIGDSA
-694 FGKCSNLSNVNLSK
+694 FEN
-708 NLEQMNAHAF
+708 
-718 FDCDRLTSIEIPKS
+718 
-732 LTSSSNAY
+732 
-740 IYEFVYDFQVGA
+740 
-752 FYGCDGLKNVS
+752 
-763 FEEGTT
+763 
-769 TIAGGL
+769 
-775 FAHCSGLESIVIPDT
+775 
-790 VTKIG
+790 
-795 DNAFRDCANLKNI
+795 
-808 KLSESLTE
+808 
-816 IGSMAFSYCSSL
+816 CSS
-828 ETIKI
+828 
-833 PDSVTAIYSGA
+833 
-844 FGQCSS
+844 
-850 LSNVELS
+850 
-857 KNLERLDAHAFFN
+857 
-870 CDALASIKIPKN
+870 
-882 LTSSSNAYIYEFA
+882 
-895 YDFQNGAFYG
+895 
-905 CDGLKNIEFEEG
+905 
-917 TTAIPN
+917 
-923 GLFANCP
+923 
-930 GLESVDIP
+930 
-938 DTITK
+938 
-943 IGQLSFYNDKNLSS
+943 LSS
-957 VKLSESLT
+957 VKLSKRLT
-965 TICHRAF
+965 KIGNLAF
-972 ASCVKLEAIEMPDTV
+972 CN
-987 VKVESGAFAKC
+987 
-998 SSLASVKLS
+998 
-1007 KALTQ
+1007 
-1012 MDAHAFFD
+1012 
-1020 CDALTSIEIPKSL
+1020 CDALTSIEIPKSIQT
-1033 TRSDQ
+1033 TR
-1038 AYIYEYAYDYQN
+1038 YASGGK
-1050 GPFYNCDGLK
+1050 GPFSGCDSLQNI
-1060 TVTFEEG
+1060 TFEEG
-1067 TTVIP
+1067 ATHIQGYILADCSGFTTIKIP
-1072 AGLFAHCP
+1072 ETVTKICEGAFKNCGKL
-1080 GIESI
+1080 ESI
-1085 VIPDTVT
+1085 DIPDSVTLIEDSAFENCSSLEGKVVVPDSVTGMGNAVFKNCSKITEAVLPNIRQNVMPSTFEGCTSLEKIALPDTITTIRDYAFKNCTSLKEITWSKSINAIWKYAFAYCDALEKIDIPDTVT
-1092 KIGWEAFFK
+1092 SIGEG
-1101 CSNLK
+1101 
-1106 TVELNNGLELIDTSA
+1106 V
-1121 FNSCT
+1121 
-1126 SLTAISIPDTVS
+1126 
-1138 SMGTYVFESC
+1138 
-1148 TSLTTAKLPNIRV
+1148 
-1161 RIMAYTFENCTAL
+1161 
-1174 EKIVLPDTVTEIQ
+1174 
-1187 AHAFK
+1187 
-1192 NCTALKDITWSKSLN
+1192 
-1207 TIKDYAFENCD
+1207 
-1218 ALNEI
+1218 
-1223 KLPDSVTNIS
+1223 
-1233 AGAFYDCDGLTSV
+1233 FYDCDGLTSMSV
-1246 SIPNSVTSIGAKL
+1246 PNSVTSIGAKL

-1271 GNGITT
+1271 GNGITS
-1277 LTDSMFKHCDV
+1277 LPDSTFQHCDV
-1288 LESVIVPYRVT
+1288 LASIVVPFR
-1299 TIANNAFNECVKLTG
+1299 IASIGSNVFKDCVKLTEV
-1314 ITIPRNTTSISTTAF
+1314 TIPRRTTSIQTTAF
-1329 SYPARLTIY
+1329 SYPDILTIY

-1361 PATGVTLSRT
+1361 PATGVTLSKT

-1542 DPNSSELWVYTQP
+1542 DPNSSELWVYTQL

-1611 TSDEVMCEY
+1611 TSDAVMCEY
-1620 GFAVTEIETDKADT
+1620 GFAVTKIETDKADT

-1655 YIADDTTA
+1655 YIADNTTA

>member
-493 AAAGYKAK
+493 AAAGYKAE

-634 VVIPSSI
+634 VVIPDT
-641 VTIGSCA
+641 VTVIGNCA
-648 FYSCSNL
+648 FENCSSL
-655 SSLIIQDGLTTIK
+655 SSVKLSKNLADIGCMAFGNCASLTYIEIPKSIGTARANSWGNGPFSADDNLQSVIFEDGITRIPDSILRNCDGFKTIK
-668 ERAFAKCISLTT
+668 IPETVTEIGGSAFNNCGKLESIEI
-680 LDLPDTVTVIEGGA
+680 PDTVTVIGDSA
-694 FGKCSNLSNVNLSK
+694 FEN
-708 NLEQMNAHAF
+708 
-718 FDCDRLTSIEIPKS
+718 
-732 LTSSSNAY
+732 
-740 IYEFVYDFQVGA
+740 
-752 FYGCDGLKNVS
+752 
-763 FEEGTT
+763 
-769 TIAGGL
+769 
-775 FAHCSGLESIVIPDT
+775 
-790 VTKIG
+790 
-795 DNAFRDCANLKNI
+795 
-808 KLSESLTE
+808 
-816 IGSMAFSYCSSL
+816 CSS
-828 ETIKI
+828 
-833 PDSVTAIYSGA
+833 
-844 FGQCSS
+844 
-850 LSNVELS
+850 
-857 KNLERLDAHAFFN
+857 
-870 CDALASIKIPKN
+870 
-882 LTSSSNAYIYEFA
+882 
-895 YDFQNGAFYG
+895 
-905 CDGLKNIEFEEG
+905 
-917 TTAIPN
+917 
-923 GLFANCP
+923 
-930 GLESVDIP
+930 
-938 DTITK
+938 
-943 IGQLSFYNDKNLSS
+943 LSS
-957 VKLSESLT
+957 VKLSKRLT
-965 TICHRAF
+965 KIGNLAF
-972 ASCVKLEAIEMPDTV
+972 CN
-987 VKVESGAFAKC
+987 
-998 SSLASVKLS
+998 
-1007 KALTQ
+1007 
-1012 MDAHAFFD
+1012 
-1020 CDALTSIEIPKSL
+1020 CDALTSIEIPKSIQT
-1033 TRSDQ
+1033 TR
-1038 AYIYEYAYDYQN
+1038 YASGGKGSFSGCDSLQN
-1050 GPFYNCDGLK
+1050 I
-1060 TVTFEEG
+1060 TFEEG
-1067 TTVIP
+1067 ATHIQGYILADCSGFTTIKIP
-1072 AGLFAHCP
+1072 ETVTKICEGAFKNCGKL
-1080 GIESI
+1080 ESI
-1085 VIPDTVT
+1085 DIPDSVTLIEDSAFENCSSLEGKVVVPDSVTGMGNAVFKNCSKITEAVLPNIRQNVMPSTFEGCTSLEKIALPDTITTIRDYAFKNCTSLKEITWSKSINAIWKYAFAYCDALEKIDIPDTVT
-1092 KIGWEAFFK
+1092 SIGEG
-1101 CSNLK
+1101 
-1106 TVELNNGLELIDTSA
+1106 V
-1121 FNSCT
+1121 
-1126 SLTAISIPDTVS
+1126 
-1138 SMGTYVFESC
+1138 
-1148 TSLTTAKLPNIRV
+1148 
-1161 RIMAYTFENCTAL
+1161 
-1174 EKIVLPDTVTEIQ
+1174 
-1187 AHAFK
+1187 
-1192 NCTALKDITWSKSLN
+1192 
-1207 TIKDYAFENCD
+1207 
-1218 ALNEI
+1218 
-1223 KLPDSVTNIS
+1223 
-1233 AGAFYDCDGLTSV
+1233 FYDCDGLTSMSV
-1246 SIPNSVTSIGAKL
+1246 PNSVTSIGAKL

-1271 GNGITT
+1271 GNGITS
-1277 LTDSMFKHCDV
+1277 LPDSTFQHCDV
-1288 LESVIVPYRVT
+1288 LASIVVPFR
-1299 TIANNAFNECVKLTG
+1299 IASIGSNVFKDCVKLTEV
-1314 ITIPRNTTSISTTAF
+1314 TIPRRTTSIQTTAF
-1329 SYPARLTIY
+1329 SYPDILTIY

-1361 PATGVTLSRT
+1361 PATGVTLSKT

>member
-57 YSDISTSDSY
+57 YSDISSSDSY

-109 ELEEGAAY
+109 ELEEDAAY

-138 WFALVDGKFMP
+138 WFALADGKFMP

-154 NGEMTVMLADAA
+154 NGEMTAMLADAA
-166 SVLAGRNVDTG
+166 AVLAGRNVDTG

-182 TFADGVKEIPEGTDV
+182 TFADGVKEIPESVDV
-197 ALSEDGSSLTV
+197 AVSEDGGSLTV
-208 TGYAETLSAGDII
+208 TDYAETLSAGDII

-232 VTAAAAADDA
+232 VTAAAVTDGT

-267 DLTDVEAADG
+267 DLTDVEAAEG

-290 TSAVR
+290 KSAAR

-300 KANSVKI
+300 KANNVKI
-307 KDVKLDRTIY
+307 QDVKLDRTIN
-317 GSSGVKVSVYGSLS
+317 GSSGVKVNIYGSLS
-331 KMSIDYKATLG
+331 KMSVDYKVTLG
-342 KWLANPYAMVKL
+342 KLLVNPYAMVKL

-365 FDAVESAGL
+365 FDAIESAGL
-374 PSSVPLAY
+374 PSSVTLAY
-382 ISVAGVGQISVTAK
+382 VPVAGIGQISVNAK
-396 ISVGGEVSL
+396 ISMGGEVSL
-405 SYKANFAAGFEYSSA
+405 SYKTNFAAGFEYSNGSF
-420 GGFSMIKNFSAG
+420 GMIKNFSAG

-451 LADIPY
+451 LADIPFV
-457 LKGYVYAEAGSKMNM
+457 KGYVYVETGSKMNM
-472 YYSSVDSDTVK
+472 YYSSVNSDTVK
-483 YCIDTSGFIY
+483 YCIDTSAFLY
-493 AAAGYKAK
+493 AAAGYKAE

-519 SPLKV
+519 SPIKV

-538 TVGSDCYNMGYG
+538 TVDSDCYNVGYG

-573 GLNTA
+573 GVNSA

-620 IGNDAFK
+620 IGNNAFN
-627 GRTELVS
+627 GRSELVS

-641 VTIGSCA
+641 VTIGRYA
-648 FYSCSNL
+648 FYSCPNL
-655 SSLIIQDGLTTIK
+655 SSLIIQDGLTTIR
-668 ERAFAKCISLTT
+668 ERAFAKCTSLTT
-680 LDLPDTVTVIEGGA
+680 LDLPDTVTVIQGGA
-694 FGKCSNLSNVNLSK
+694 FGKCSNLSNVKLSK
-708 NLEQMNAHAF
+708 NLEQMDAHTF

-732 LTSSSNAY
+732 LTKSNQFN
-740 IYEFVYDFQVGA
+740 INEFALGYQFGA

-763 FEEGTT
+763 FEEGAT
-769 TIAGGL
+769 TIAAGL

-790 VTKIG
+790 VTVIG
-795 DNAFRDCANLKNI
+795 NSAFENCGSLSNV
-808 KLSESLTE
+808 KLSNNLVELGYMSFGSCGSLTHIE
-816 IGSMAFSYCSSL
+816 IPKSIRTARSSGGGNGPFSCDDNLQSVVFEEGITRIPDSILRNCNGFSTIEIPDTVTVIGTEAFKNCAKL
-828 ETIKI
+828 ESIDI
-833 PDSVTAIYSGA
+833 PDSVTLIEASA
-844 FGQCSS
+844 FENCSS
-850 LSNVELS
+850 LQGKVVVPNSVTGMGDAVF
-857 KNLERLDAHAFFN
+857 KNCA
-870 CDALASIKIPKN
+870 KI
-882 LTSSSNAYIYEFA
+882 T
-895 YDFQNGAFYG
+895 
-905 CDGLKNIEFEEG
+905 
-917 TTAIPN
+917 
-923 GLFANCP
+923 
-930 GLESVDIP
+930 
-938 DTITK
+938 
-943 IGQLSFYNDKNLSS
+943 
-957 VKLSESLT
+957 
-965 TICHRAF
+965 
-972 ASCVKLEAIEMPDTV
+972 EAV
-987 VKVESGAFAKC
+987 
-998 SSLASVKLS
+998 
-1007 KALTQ
+1007 
-1012 MDAHAFFD
+1012 
-1020 CDALTSIEIPKSL
+1020 
-1033 TRSDQ
+1033 
-1038 AYIYEYAYDYQN
+1038 
-1050 GPFYNCDGLK
+1050 
-1060 TVTFEEG
+1060 
-1067 TTVIP
+1067 
-1072 AGLFAHCP
+1072 
-1080 GIESI
+1080 
-1085 VIPDTVT
+1085 
-1092 KIGWEAFFK
+1092 
-1101 CSNLK
+1101 
-1106 TVELNNGLELIDTSA
+1106 
-1121 FNSCT
+1121 
-1126 SLTAISIPDTVS
+1126 
-1138 SMGTYVFESC
+1138 
-1148 TSLTTAKLPNIRV
+1148 LPNIRKN
-1161 RIMAYTFENCTAL
+1161 IMKSTFEGCTSL
-1174 EKIVLPDTVTEIQ
+1174 EKIVLPDTVTTIREY
-1187 AHAFK
+1187 AFK
-1192 NCTALKDITWSKSLN
+1192 NCTSLKEITWSKSIN
-1207 TIKDYAFENCD
+1207 AIWNYAFVYCD
-1218 ALNEI
+1218 SLEKI
-1223 KLPDSVTNIS
+1223 DIPDTVTSIGE
-1233 AGAFYDCDGLTSV
+1233 GAFCDCDGLTSV

-1271 GNGITT
+1271 GNGITG
-1277 LTDSMFKHCDV
+1277 LTESMFQHCDALANV
-1288 LESVIVPYRVT
+1288 VVPYRVAS
-1299 TIANNAFNECVKLTG
+1299 IGNNVFKDCVKLTEV
-1314 ITIPRNTTSISTTAF
+1314 TIPRGTTSIQTTAF
-1329 SYPARLTIY
+1329 SYPDILTIY

-1346 TYAGDIGATFVAIDK
+1346 TYAGDIGAKFVAINK
-1361 PATGVTLSRT
+1361 PATGVTLSKS

-1382 LFVTVEPNDFTD
+1382 LLVTIEPNDFTD
-1394 ATKWKTSDSAVAT
+1394 ATKWKTSNESIVT
-1407 IADDGTVKAVGVGTA
+1407 VADDGTVKAVDVGTA

-1450 SSYELDGGDTVQLAV
+1450 SSHELDGGDTVQLGV
-1465 NISPEDA
+1465 NITPEDA
-1472 ANKDIVFSSSDESV
+1472 ANKNIVFSSSDESI

-1497 LKKGTATITVAAQD
+1497 LKKGTATITVEAQD
-1511 GSGCTATC
+1511 GSGCKATC

-1531 TVEELQSKHNY
+1531 SVDELQSKHNY
-1542 DPNSSELWVYTQP
+1542 DPNSSELWVYTQL
-1555 GANKLS
+1555 GAKKLS

-1572 GSDYIFIY
+1572 DSDYIFIY
-1580 DKDGNELGKYTGT
+1580 TKDNTLVGKYTGT

-1620 GFAVTEIETDKADT
+1620 GFAVTKLVADKDDGDAI
-1634 PTGDITGDNKVDV
+1634 TGDINGDGKVDV
-1647 TDLIRLKK
+1647 SDLIRLKK
-1655 YIADDTTA
+1655 YIAVDTTEI
-1663 LAGDADLNGDNK
+1663 AGNADITGDGV

-1682 RLKKIIAGETSFS
+1682 RLKKMIASAESLS

>member
-493 AAAGYKAK
+493 AAAGYKAE

-634 VVIPSSI
+634 VVIPDT
-641 VTIGSCA
+641 VTVIGNCA
-648 FYSCSNL
+648 FENCSSL
-655 SSLIIQDGLTTIK
+655 SSVKLSKNLADIGCMAFGNCASLTYIEIPKSIGTARANSWGNGPFSADDNLQSVIFEDGITRIPDSILRNCDGFKTIK
-668 ERAFAKCISLTT
+668 IPETVTEIGGSAFNNCGKLESIEI
-680 LDLPDTVTVIEGGA
+680 PDTVTVIGDSA
-694 FGKCSNLSNVNLSK
+694 FEN
-708 NLEQMNAHAF
+708 
-718 FDCDRLTSIEIPKS
+718 
-732 LTSSSNAY
+732 
-740 IYEFVYDFQVGA
+740 
-752 FYGCDGLKNVS
+752 
-763 FEEGTT
+763 
-769 TIAGGL
+769 
-775 FAHCSGLESIVIPDT
+775 
-790 VTKIG
+790 
-795 DNAFRDCANLKNI
+795 
-808 KLSESLTE
+808 
-816 IGSMAFSYCSSL
+816 CSS
-828 ETIKI
+828 
-833 PDSVTAIYSGA
+833 
-844 FGQCSS
+844 
-850 LSNVELS
+850 
-857 KNLERLDAHAFFN
+857 
-870 CDALASIKIPKN
+870 
-882 LTSSSNAYIYEFA
+882 
-895 YDFQNGAFYG
+895 
-905 CDGLKNIEFEEG
+905 
-917 TTAIPN
+917 
-923 GLFANCP
+923 
-930 GLESVDIP
+930 
-938 DTITK
+938 
-943 IGQLSFYNDKNLSS
+943 LSS
-957 VKLSESLT
+957 VKLSKNLADIGCMAFGNCASLT
-965 TICHRAF
+965 YIEIPKSIGTARANSWGNGPFSADDNLQSVIFEDGITRIPDSILRNCDGFKTIKIPETVTEIGGSAF
-972 ASCVKLEAIEMPDTV
+972 NNCGKLESIEIPDTV
-987 VKVESGAFAKC
+987 TVIGDSAFENC
-998 SSLASVKLS
+998 SSLSSVKLS
-1007 KALTQ
+1007 KRLTKIGNL
-1012 MDAHAFFD
+1012 AFCN
-1020 CDALTSIEIPKSL
+1020 CDALTSIEIPKSIQT
-1033 TRSDQ
+1033 TR
-1038 AYIYEYAYDYQN
+1038 YASGGK
-1050 GPFYNCDGLK
+1050 GPFSGCDSLQNI
-1060 TVTFEEG
+1060 TFEEG
-1067 TTVIP
+1067 ATHIQGYILADCSGFTTIKIP
-1072 AGLFAHCP
+1072 ETVTKICEGAFKNCGKL
-1080 GIESI
+1080 ESI
-1085 VIPDTVT
+1085 DIPDSVTLIEDSAFENCSSLEGKVVVPDSVTGMGNAVFKNCSKITEAVLPNIRQNVMPSTFEGCTSLEKIALPDTITTIRDYAFKNCTSLKEITWSKSINAIWKYAFAYCDALEKIDIPDTVT
-1092 KIGWEAFFK
+1092 SIGEG
-1101 CSNLK
+1101 
-1106 TVELNNGLELIDTSA
+1106 V
-1121 FNSCT
+1121 
-1126 SLTAISIPDTVS
+1126 
-1138 SMGTYVFESC
+1138 
-1148 TSLTTAKLPNIRV
+1148 
-1161 RIMAYTFENCTAL
+1161 
-1174 EKIVLPDTVTEIQ
+1174 
-1187 AHAFK
+1187 
-1192 NCTALKDITWSKSLN
+1192 
-1207 TIKDYAFENCD
+1207 
-1218 ALNEI
+1218 
-1223 KLPDSVTNIS
+1223 
-1233 AGAFYDCDGLTSV
+1233 FYDCDGLTSMSV
-1246 SIPNSVTSIGAKL
+1246 PNSVTSIGAKL

-1271 GNGITT
+1271 GNGITS
-1277 LTDSMFKHCDV
+1277 LPDSTFQHCDV
-1288 LESVIVPYRVT
+1288 LASIVVPFR
-1299 TIANNAFNECVKLTG
+1299 IASIGSNVFKDCVKLTEV
-1314 ITIPRNTTSISTTAF
+1314 TIPRRTTSIQTTAF
-1329 SYPARLTIY
+1329 SYPDILTIY

-1361 PATGVTLSRT
+1361 PATGVTLSKT

-1497 LKKGTATITVAAQD
+1497 LKKGTATITVAVQD

-1611 TSDEVMCEY
+1611 TSDAVMCEY

>member
-166 SVLAGRNVDTG
+166 EVLAGRNVDTG
-177 AESTY
+177 AESKY

-232 VTAAAAADDA
+232 VTAAASADDA

-483 YCIDTSGFIY
+483 YCIDTSAFVY
-493 AAAGYKAK
+493 AAAGYKAEL
-501 IKNVKT
+501 KNIKT

-538 TVGSDCYNMGYG
+538 TVGSECYNMGYG
-550 KNGYTTGADSR
+550 KNGYTTGTDSR

-573 GLNTA
+573 GLNAA

-634 VVIPSSI
+634 VVIPDT
-641 VTIGSCA
+641 VTVIGNCA
-648 FYSCSNL
+648 FENCSSL
-655 SSLIIQDGLTTIK
+655 SSVKLSKNLADIGCMAFGNCASLTYIEIPKSIGTARANSWGNGPFSADDNLQSVIFEDGITRIPDSILRNCDGFKTIK
-668 ERAFAKCISLTT
+668 IPETVTEIGGSAFNNCGKLESIEI
-680 LDLPDTVTVIEGGA
+680 PDTVTVIGDSA
-694 FGKCSNLSNVNLSK
+694 FEN
-708 NLEQMNAHAF
+708 
-718 FDCDRLTSIEIPKS
+718 
-732 LTSSSNAY
+732 
-740 IYEFVYDFQVGA
+740 
-752 FYGCDGLKNVS
+752 
-763 FEEGTT
+763 
-769 TIAGGL
+769 
-775 FAHCSGLESIVIPDT
+775 
-790 VTKIG
+790 
-795 DNAFRDCANLKNI
+795 
-808 KLSESLTE
+808 
-816 IGSMAFSYCSSL
+816 CSS
-828 ETIKI
+828 
-833 PDSVTAIYSGA
+833 
-844 FGQCSS
+844 
-850 LSNVELS
+850 
-857 KNLERLDAHAFFN
+857 
-870 CDALASIKIPKN
+870 
-882 LTSSSNAYIYEFA
+882 
-895 YDFQNGAFYG
+895 
-905 CDGLKNIEFEEG
+905 
-917 TTAIPN
+917 
-923 GLFANCP
+923 
-930 GLESVDIP
+930 
-938 DTITK
+938 
-943 IGQLSFYNDKNLSS
+943 LSS
-957 VKLSESLT
+957 VKLSKNLADIGCMAFGNCASLT
-965 TICHRAF
+965 Y
-972 ASCVKLEAIEMPDTV
+972 
-987 VKVESGAFAKC
+987 
-998 SSLASVKLS
+998 
-1007 KALTQ
+1007 
-1012 MDAHAFFD
+1012 
-1020 CDALTSIEIPKSL
+1020 IEIPKSIG
-1033 TRSDQ
+1033 TARANSWG
-1038 AYIYEYAYDYQN
+1038 N
-1050 GPFYNCDGLK
+1050 GPFSADDNLQSVIFEDGITRIPDSILRNCDGFK
-1060 TVTFEEG
+1060 TIKIPETVTEIGGSAFNNCG
-1067 TTVIP
+1067 K
-1072 AGLFAHCP
+1072 L
-1080 GIESI
+1080 ESI
-1085 VIPDTVT
+1085 EIPDTVT
-1092 KIGWEAFFK
+1092 VIG
-1101 CSNLK
+1101 
-1106 TVELNNGLELIDTSA
+1106 DSA
-1121 FNSCT
+1121 FENCS
-1126 SLTAISIPDTVS
+1126 SLEGKVVVPDSVTG
-1138 SMGTYVFESC
+1138 MGNAVFKNCSKITE
-1148 TSLTTAKLPNIRV
+1148 AVLPNIRQNV
-1161 RIMAYTFENCTAL
+1161 MPSTFEGCTSL
-1174 EKIVLPDTVTEIQ
+1174 EKIALPDTITTIRDY
-1187 AHAFK
+1187 AFK
-1192 NCTALKDITWSKSLN
+1192 NCTSLKEITWSKSIN
-1207 TIKDYAFENCD
+1207 AIWKYAFAYCD
-1218 ALNEI
+1218 ALEKI
-1223 KLPDSVTNIS
+1223 DIPDTVTSI
-1233 AGAFYDCDGLTSV
+1233 GEGVFYDCDGLTSMSV
-1246 SIPNSVTSIGAKL
+1246 PNSVTSIGAKL

-1271 GNGITT
+1271 GNGITS
-1277 LTDSMFKHCDV
+1277 LPDSTFQHCDV
-1288 LESVIVPYRVT
+1288 LASIVVPFR
-1299 TIANNAFNECVKLTG
+1299 IASIGSNVFKDCVKLTEV
-1314 ITIPRNTTSISTTAF
+1314 TIPRRTTSIQTTAF
-1329 SYPARLTIY
+1329 SYPDILTIY

-1361 PATGVTLSRT
+1361 PATGVTLSKT

-1450 SSYELDGGDTVQLAV
+1450 SSHELDGGDTVQLAV

-1542 DPNSSELWVYTQP
+1542 DPNSSELWVYTQL
-1555 GANKLS
+1555 GAKKLS

-1655 YIADDTTA
+1655 YIADNTTA

>member
-493 AAAGYKAK
+493 AAAGYKAE

-634 VVIPSSI
+634 VVIPDT
-641 VTIGSCA
+641 VTVIGNCA
-648 FYSCSNL
+648 FENCSSL
-655 SSLIIQDGLTTIK
+655 SSVKLSKNLADIGCMAFGNCASLTYIEIPKSIGTARANSWGNGPFSADDNLQSVIFEDGITRIPDSILRNCDGFKTIK
-668 ERAFAKCISLTT
+668 IPETVTEIGGSAFNNCGKLESIEI
-680 LDLPDTVTVIEGGA
+680 PDTVTVIGDSA
-694 FGKCSNLSNVNLSK
+694 FEN
-708 NLEQMNAHAF
+708 
-718 FDCDRLTSIEIPKS
+718 
-732 LTSSSNAY
+732 
-740 IYEFVYDFQVGA
+740 
-752 FYGCDGLKNVS
+752 
-763 FEEGTT
+763 
-769 TIAGGL
+769 
-775 FAHCSGLESIVIPDT
+775 
-790 VTKIG
+790 
-795 DNAFRDCANLKNI
+795 
-808 KLSESLTE
+808 
-816 IGSMAFSYCSSL
+816 CSS
-828 ETIKI
+828 
-833 PDSVTAIYSGA
+833 
-844 FGQCSS
+844 
-850 LSNVELS
+850 
-857 KNLERLDAHAFFN
+857 
-870 CDALASIKIPKN
+870 
-882 LTSSSNAYIYEFA
+882 
-895 YDFQNGAFYG
+895 
-905 CDGLKNIEFEEG
+905 
-917 TTAIPN
+917 
-923 GLFANCP
+923 
-930 GLESVDIP
+930 
-938 DTITK
+938 
-943 IGQLSFYNDKNLSS
+943 LSS
-957 VKLSESLT
+957 VKLSKRLT
-965 TICHRAF
+965 KIGNLAF
-972 ASCVKLEAIEMPDTV
+972 CN
-987 VKVESGAFAKC
+987 
-998 SSLASVKLS
+998 
-1007 KALTQ
+1007 
-1012 MDAHAFFD
+1012 
-1020 CDALTSIEIPKSL
+1020 CDALTSIEIPKSIQT
-1033 TRSDQ
+1033 TR
-1038 AYIYEYAYDYQN
+1038 YASGGK
-1050 GPFYNCDGLK
+1050 GPFSGCDSLQNI
-1060 TVTFEEG
+1060 TFEEG
-1067 TTVIP
+1067 ATHIQGYILADCSGFTTIKIP
-1072 AGLFAHCP
+1072 ETVTKICEGAFKNCGKL
-1080 GIESI
+1080 ESI
-1085 VIPDTVT
+1085 DIPDSVTLIEDSAFENCSSLEGKVVVPDSVTGMGNAVFKNCSKITEAVLPNIRQNVMPSTFEGCTSLEKIALPDTITTIRDYAFKNCTSLKEITWSKSINAIWKYAFAYCDALEKIDIPDTVT
-1092 KIGWEAFFK
+1092 SIGEG
-1101 CSNLK
+1101 
-1106 TVELNNGLELIDTSA
+1106 V
-1121 FNSCT
+1121 
-1126 SLTAISIPDTVS
+1126 
-1138 SMGTYVFESC
+1138 
-1148 TSLTTAKLPNIRV
+1148 
-1161 RIMAYTFENCTAL
+1161 
-1174 EKIVLPDTVTEIQ
+1174 
-1187 AHAFK
+1187 
-1192 NCTALKDITWSKSLN
+1192 
-1207 TIKDYAFENCD
+1207 
-1218 ALNEI
+1218 
-1223 KLPDSVTNIS
+1223 
-1233 AGAFYDCDGLTSV
+1233 FYDCDGLTSMSV
-1246 SIPNSVTSIGAKL
+1246 PNSVTSIGAKL

-1271 GNGITT
+1271 GNGITS
-1277 LTDSMFKHCDV
+1277 LPDSTFQHCDV
-1288 LESVIVPYRVT
+1288 LASIVVPFR
-1299 TIANNAFNECVKLTG
+1299 IASIGSNVFKDCVKLTEV
-1314 ITIPRNTTSISTTAF
+1314 TIPRRTTSIQTTAF
-1329 SYPARLTIY
+1329 SYPDILTIY

-1361 PATGVTLSRT
+1361 PATGVTLSKT

>member
-493 AAAGYKAK
+493 AAAGYKAE

-634 VVIPSSI
+634 VVIPDT
-641 VTIGSCA
+641 VTVIGNCA
-648 FYSCSNL
+648 FENCSSL
-655 SSLIIQDGLTTIK
+655 SSVKLSKNLADIGCMAFGNCASLTYIEIPKSIGTARANSWGNGPFSADDNLQSVIFEDGITRIPDSILRNCDGFKTIK
-668 ERAFAKCISLTT
+668 IPETVTEIGGSAFNNCGKLESIEI
-680 LDLPDTVTVIEGGA
+680 PDTVTVIGDSA
-694 FGKCSNLSNVNLSK
+694 FEN
-708 NLEQMNAHAF
+708 
-718 FDCDRLTSIEIPKS
+718 
-732 LTSSSNAY
+732 
-740 IYEFVYDFQVGA
+740 
-752 FYGCDGLKNVS
+752 
-763 FEEGTT
+763 
-769 TIAGGL
+769 
-775 FAHCSGLESIVIPDT
+775 
-790 VTKIG
+790 
-795 DNAFRDCANLKNI
+795 
-808 KLSESLTE
+808 
-816 IGSMAFSYCSSL
+816 CSS
-828 ETIKI
+828 
-833 PDSVTAIYSGA
+833 
-844 FGQCSS
+844 
-850 LSNVELS
+850 
-857 KNLERLDAHAFFN
+857 
-870 CDALASIKIPKN
+870 
-882 LTSSSNAYIYEFA
+882 
-895 YDFQNGAFYG
+895 
-905 CDGLKNIEFEEG
+905 
-917 TTAIPN
+917 
-923 GLFANCP
+923 
-930 GLESVDIP
+930 
-938 DTITK
+938 
-943 IGQLSFYNDKNLSS
+943 LSS
-957 VKLSESLT
+957 VKLSKRLT
-965 TICHRAF
+965 KIGNLAF
-972 ASCVKLEAIEMPDTV
+972 CN
-987 VKVESGAFAKC
+987 
-998 SSLASVKLS
+998 
-1007 KALTQ
+1007 
-1012 MDAHAFFD
+1012 
-1020 CDALTSIEIPKSL
+1020 CDALTSIEIPKSIQT
-1033 TRSDQ
+1033 TR
-1038 AYIYEYAYDYQN
+1038 YASGGK
-1050 GPFYNCDGLK
+1050 GPFSGCDSLQNI
-1060 TVTFEEG
+1060 TFEEG
-1067 TTVIP
+1067 ATHIQGYILADCSGFTTIKIP
-1072 AGLFAHCP
+1072 ETVTKICEGAFKNCGKL
-1080 GIESI
+1080 ESI
-1085 VIPDTVT
+1085 DIPDSVTLIEDSAFENCSSLSSVKLSKRLTKIGNLAFCNCDALTSIEIPKSIQTTRYASGGKGPFSGCDSLQNITFEEGATHIQGYILADCSGFTTIKIPETVTKICEGAFKNCGKLESIDIPDSVTLIEDSAFENCSSLEGKVVVPDSVTGMGNAVFKNCSKITEAVLPNIRQNVMPSTFEGCTSLEKIALPDTITTIRDYAFKNCTSLKEITWSKSINAIWKYAFAYCDALEKIDIPDTVT
-1092 KIGWEAFFK
+1092 SIGEG
-1101 CSNLK
+1101 
-1106 TVELNNGLELIDTSA
+1106 V
-1121 FNSCT
+1121 
-1126 SLTAISIPDTVS
+1126 
-1138 SMGTYVFESC
+1138 
-1148 TSLTTAKLPNIRV
+1148 
-1161 RIMAYTFENCTAL
+1161 
-1174 EKIVLPDTVTEIQ
+1174 
-1187 AHAFK
+1187 
-1192 NCTALKDITWSKSLN
+1192 
-1207 TIKDYAFENCD
+1207 
-1218 ALNEI
+1218 
-1223 KLPDSVTNIS
+1223 
-1233 AGAFYDCDGLTSV
+1233 FYDCDGLTSMSV
-1246 SIPNSVTSIGAKL
+1246 PNSVTSIGAKL

-1271 GNGITT
+1271 GNGITS
-1277 LTDSMFKHCDV
+1277 LPDSTFQHCDV
-1288 LESVIVPYRVT
+1288 LASIVVPFR
-1299 TIANNAFNECVKLTG
+1299 IASIGSNVFKDCVKLTEV
-1314 ITIPRNTTSISTTAF
+1314 TIPRRTTSIQTTAF
-1329 SYPARLTIY
+1329 SYPDILTIY

-1361 PATGVTLSRT
+1361 PATGVTLSKT

-1611 TSDEVMCEY
+1611 TSDAVMCEY
-1620 GFAVTEIETDKADT
+1620 GFAVTKIETDKADT
-1634 PTGDITGDNKVDV
+1634 PTGDITGDDKVDV

-1655 YIADDTTA
+1655 YIADNTTA

>member
-493 AAAGYKAK
+493 AAAGYKAE

-634 VVIPSSI
+634 VVIPDT
-641 VTIGSCA
+641 VTVIGNCA
-648 FYSCSNL
+648 FENCSSL
-655 SSLIIQDGLTTIK
+655 SSVKLSKNLADIGCMAFGNCASLTYIEIPKSIGTARANSWGNGPFSADDNLQSVIFEDGITRIPDSILRNCDGFKTIK
-668 ERAFAKCISLTT
+668 IPETVTEIGGSAFNNCGKLESIEI
-680 LDLPDTVTVIEGGA
+680 PDTVTVIGDSA
-694 FGKCSNLSNVNLSK
+694 FEN
-708 NLEQMNAHAF
+708 
-718 FDCDRLTSIEIPKS
+718 
-732 LTSSSNAY
+732 
-740 IYEFVYDFQVGA
+740 
-752 FYGCDGLKNVS
+752 
-763 FEEGTT
+763 
-769 TIAGGL
+769 
-775 FAHCSGLESIVIPDT
+775 
-790 VTKIG
+790 
-795 DNAFRDCANLKNI
+795 
-808 KLSESLTE
+808 
-816 IGSMAFSYCSSL
+816 CSS
-828 ETIKI
+828 
-833 PDSVTAIYSGA
+833 
-844 FGQCSS
+844 
-850 LSNVELS
+850 
-857 KNLERLDAHAFFN
+857 
-870 CDALASIKIPKN
+870 
-882 LTSSSNAYIYEFA
+882 
-895 YDFQNGAFYG
+895 
-905 CDGLKNIEFEEG
+905 
-917 TTAIPN
+917 
-923 GLFANCP
+923 
-930 GLESVDIP
+930 
-938 DTITK
+938 
-943 IGQLSFYNDKNLSS
+943 LSS
-957 VKLSESLT
+957 VKLSKRLT
-965 TICHRAF
+965 KIGNLAF
-972 ASCVKLEAIEMPDTV
+972 CN
-987 VKVESGAFAKC
+987 
-998 SSLASVKLS
+998 
-1007 KALTQ
+1007 
-1012 MDAHAFFD
+1012 
-1020 CDALTSIEIPKSL
+1020 CDALTSIEIPKSIQT
-1033 TRSDQ
+1033 TR
-1038 AYIYEYAYDYQN
+1038 YASGGK
-1050 GPFYNCDGLK
+1050 GPFSGCDSLQNI
-1060 TVTFEEG
+1060 TFEEG
-1067 TTVIP
+1067 ATHIQGYILADCSGFTTIKIP
-1072 AGLFAHCP
+1072 ETVTKICEGAFKNCGKL
-1080 GIESI
+1080 ESI
-1085 VIPDTVT
+1085 DIPDSVTLIEDSAFENCSSLSSVKLSKRLTKIGNLAFCNCDALTSIEIPKSIQTTRYASGGKGPFSGCDSLQNITFEEGATHIQGYILADCSGFTTIKIPETVTKICEGAFKNCGKLESIDIPDSVTLIEDSAFENCSSLEGKVVVPDSVTGMGNAVFKNCSKITEAVLPNIRQNVMPSTFEGCTSLEKIALPDTITTIRDYAFKNCTSLKEITWSKSINAIWKYAFAYCDALEKIDIPDTVT
-1092 KIGWEAFFK
+1092 SIGEG
-1101 CSNLK
+1101 
-1106 TVELNNGLELIDTSA
+1106 V
-1121 FNSCT
+1121 
-1126 SLTAISIPDTVS
+1126 
-1138 SMGTYVFESC
+1138 
-1148 TSLTTAKLPNIRV
+1148 
-1161 RIMAYTFENCTAL
+1161 
-1174 EKIVLPDTVTEIQ
+1174 
-1187 AHAFK
+1187 
-1192 NCTALKDITWSKSLN
+1192 
-1207 TIKDYAFENCD
+1207 
-1218 ALNEI
+1218 
-1223 KLPDSVTNIS
+1223 
-1233 AGAFYDCDGLTSV
+1233 FYDCDGLTSMSV
-1246 SIPNSVTSIGAKL
+1246 PNSVTSIGAKL

-1271 GNGITT
+1271 GNGITS
-1277 LTDSMFKHCDV
+1277 LPDSTFQHCDV
-1288 LESVIVPYRVT
+1288 LASIVVPFR
-1299 TIANNAFNECVKLTG
+1299 IASIGSNVFKDCVKLTEV
-1314 ITIPRNTTSISTTAF
+1314 TIPRRTTSIQTTAF
-1329 SYPARLTIY
+1329 SYPDILTIY

-1361 PATGVTLSRT
+1361 PATGVTLSKT

-1542 DPNSSELWVYTQP
+1542 DPNSSELWVYTQL

-1611 TSDEVMCEY
+1611 TSDAVMCEY
-1620 GFAVTEIETDKADT
+1620 GFAVTKIETDKADT

-1655 YIADDTTA
+1655 YIADNTTA

>member
-493 AAAGYKAK
+493 AAAGYKAE

-634 VVIPSSI
+634 VVIPDT
-641 VTIGSCA
+641 VTVIGNCA
-648 FYSCSNL
+648 FENCSSL
-655 SSLIIQDGLTTIK
+655 SSVKLSKNLADIGCMAFGNCASLTYIEIPKSIGTARANSWGNGPFSADDNLQSVIFEDGITRIPDSILRNCDGFKTIK
-668 ERAFAKCISLTT
+668 IPETVTEIGGSAFNNCGKLESIEI
-680 LDLPDTVTVIEGGA
+680 PDTVTVIGDSA
-694 FGKCSNLSNVNLSK
+694 FEN
-708 NLEQMNAHAF
+708 
-718 FDCDRLTSIEIPKS
+718 
-732 LTSSSNAY
+732 
-740 IYEFVYDFQVGA
+740 
-752 FYGCDGLKNVS
+752 
-763 FEEGTT
+763 
-769 TIAGGL
+769 
-775 FAHCSGLESIVIPDT
+775 
-790 VTKIG
+790 
-795 DNAFRDCANLKNI
+795 
-808 KLSESLTE
+808 
-816 IGSMAFSYCSSL
+816 CSS
-828 ETIKI
+828 
-833 PDSVTAIYSGA
+833 
-844 FGQCSS
+844 
-850 LSNVELS
+850 
-857 KNLERLDAHAFFN
+857 
-870 CDALASIKIPKN
+870 
-882 LTSSSNAYIYEFA
+882 
-895 YDFQNGAFYG
+895 
-905 CDGLKNIEFEEG
+905 
-917 TTAIPN
+917 
-923 GLFANCP
+923 
-930 GLESVDIP
+930 
-938 DTITK
+938 
-943 IGQLSFYNDKNLSS
+943 LSS
-957 VKLSESLT
+957 VKLSKNLADIGCMAFGNCASLT
-965 TICHRAF
+965 YIEIPKSIGTARANSWGNGPFSADDNLQSVIFEDGITRIPDSILRNCDGFKTIKIPETVTEIGGSAF
-972 ASCVKLEAIEMPDTV
+972 NNCGKLESIEIPDTV
-987 VKVESGAFAKC
+987 TVIGDSAFENC
-998 SSLASVKLS
+998 SSLSSVKLS
-1007 KALTQ
+1007 KRLTKIGNL
-1012 MDAHAFFD
+1012 AFCN
-1020 CDALTSIEIPKSL
+1020 CDALTSIEIPKSIQT
-1033 TRSDQ
+1033 TR
-1038 AYIYEYAYDYQN
+1038 YASGGK
-1050 GPFYNCDGLK
+1050 GPFSGCDSLQNI
-1060 TVTFEEG
+1060 TFEEG
-1067 TTVIP
+1067 ATHIQGYILADCSGFTTIKIP
-1072 AGLFAHCP
+1072 ETVTKICEGAFKNCGKL
-1080 GIESI
+1080 ESI
-1085 VIPDTVT
+1085 DIPDSVTLIEDSAFENCSSLEGKVVVPDSVTGMGNAVFKNCSKITEAVLPNIRQNVMPSTFEGCTSLEKIALPDTITTIRDYAFKNCTSLKEITWSKSINAIWKYAFAYCDALEKIDIPDTVT
-1092 KIGWEAFFK
+1092 SIGEG
-1101 CSNLK
+1101 
-1106 TVELNNGLELIDTSA
+1106 V
-1121 FNSCT
+1121 
-1126 SLTAISIPDTVS
+1126 
-1138 SMGTYVFESC
+1138 
-1148 TSLTTAKLPNIRV
+1148 
-1161 RIMAYTFENCTAL
+1161 
-1174 EKIVLPDTVTEIQ
+1174 
-1187 AHAFK
+1187 
-1192 NCTALKDITWSKSLN
+1192 
-1207 TIKDYAFENCD
+1207 
-1218 ALNEI
+1218 
-1223 KLPDSVTNIS
+1223 
-1233 AGAFYDCDGLTSV
+1233 FYDCDGLTSMSV
-1246 SIPNSVTSIGAKL
+1246 PNSVTSIGAKL

-1271 GNGITT
+1271 GNGITS
-1277 LTDSMFKHCDV
+1277 LPDSTFQHCDV
-1288 LESVIVPYRVT
+1288 LASIVVPFR
-1299 TIANNAFNECVKLTG
+1299 IASIGSNVFKDCVKLTEV
-1314 ITIPRNTTSISTTAF
+1314 TIPRRTTSIQTTAF
-1329 SYPARLTIY
+1329 SYPDILTIY

-1361 PATGVTLSRT
+1361 PATGVTLSKT

>member
-493 AAAGYKAK
+493 AAAGYKAE

-634 VVIPSSI
+634 VVIPDT
-641 VTIGSCA
+641 VTVIGNCA
-648 FYSCSNL
+648 FENCSSL
-655 SSLIIQDGLTTIK
+655 SSVKLSKNLADIGCMAFGNCASLTYIEIPKSIGTARANSWGNGPFSADDNLQSVIFEDGITRIPDSILRNCDGFKTIK
-668 ERAFAKCISLTT
+668 IPETVTEIGGSAFNNCGKLESIEI
-680 LDLPDTVTVIEGGA
+680 PDTVTVIGDSA
-694 FGKCSNLSNVNLSK
+694 FEN
-708 NLEQMNAHAF
+708 
-718 FDCDRLTSIEIPKS
+718 
-732 LTSSSNAY
+732 
-740 IYEFVYDFQVGA
+740 
-752 FYGCDGLKNVS
+752 
-763 FEEGTT
+763 
-769 TIAGGL
+769 
-775 FAHCSGLESIVIPDT
+775 
-790 VTKIG
+790 
-795 DNAFRDCANLKNI
+795 
-808 KLSESLTE
+808 
-816 IGSMAFSYCSSL
+816 CSS
-828 ETIKI
+828 
-833 PDSVTAIYSGA
+833 
-844 FGQCSS
+844 
-850 LSNVELS
+850 
-857 KNLERLDAHAFFN
+857 
-870 CDALASIKIPKN
+870 
-882 LTSSSNAYIYEFA
+882 
-895 YDFQNGAFYG
+895 
-905 CDGLKNIEFEEG
+905 
-917 TTAIPN
+917 
-923 GLFANCP
+923 
-930 GLESVDIP
+930 
-938 DTITK
+938 
-943 IGQLSFYNDKNLSS
+943 LSS
-957 VKLSESLT
+957 VKLSKNLADIGCMAFGNCASLT
-965 TICHRAF
+965 YIEIPKSIGTARANSWGNGPFSADDNLQSVIFEDGITRIPDSILRNCDGFKTIKIPETVTEIGGSAF
-972 ASCVKLEAIEMPDTV
+972 NNCGKLESIEIPDTV
-987 VKVESGAFAKC
+987 TVIGDSAFENC
-998 SSLASVKLS
+998 SSLSSVKLS
-1007 KALTQ
+1007 KRLTKIGNL
-1012 MDAHAFFD
+1012 AFCN
-1020 CDALTSIEIPKSL
+1020 CDALTSIEIPKSIQT
-1033 TRSDQ
+1033 TR
-1038 AYIYEYAYDYQN
+1038 YASGGKGSFSGCDSLQN
-1050 GPFYNCDGLK
+1050 I
-1060 TVTFEEG
+1060 TFEEG
-1067 TTVIP
+1067 ATHIQGYILADCSGFTTIKIP
-1072 AGLFAHCP
+1072 ETVTKICEGAFKNCGKL
-1080 GIESI
+1080 ESI
-1085 VIPDTVT
+1085 DIPDSVTLIEDSAFENCSSLEGKVVVPDSVTGMGNAVFKNCSKITEAVLPNIRQNVMPSTFEGCTSLEKIALPDTITTIRDYAFKNCTSLKEITWSKSINAIWKYAFAYCDALEKIDIPDTVT
-1092 KIGWEAFFK
+1092 SIGEG
-1101 CSNLK
+1101 
-1106 TVELNNGLELIDTSA
+1106 V
-1121 FNSCT
+1121 
-1126 SLTAISIPDTVS
+1126 
-1138 SMGTYVFESC
+1138 
-1148 TSLTTAKLPNIRV
+1148 
-1161 RIMAYTFENCTAL
+1161 
-1174 EKIVLPDTVTEIQ
+1174 
-1187 AHAFK
+1187 
-1192 NCTALKDITWSKSLN
+1192 
-1207 TIKDYAFENCD
+1207 
-1218 ALNEI
+1218 
-1223 KLPDSVTNIS
+1223 
-1233 AGAFYDCDGLTSV
+1233 FYDCDGLTSMSV
-1246 SIPNSVTSIGAKL
+1246 PNSVTSIGAKL

-1271 GNGITT
+1271 GNGITS
-1277 LTDSMFKHCDV
+1277 LPDSTFQHCDV
-1288 LESVIVPYRVT
+1288 LASIVVPFR
-1299 TIANNAFNECVKLTG
+1299 IASIGSNVFKDCVKLTEV
-1314 ITIPRNTTSISTTAF
+1314 TIPRRTTSIQTTAF
-1329 SYPARLTIY
+1329 SYPDILTIY

-1361 PATGVTLSRT
+1361 PATGVTLSKT

>member
-166 SVLAGRNVDTG
+166 EVLAGRNVDTG

-252 DEYILSMDTQGSVDA
+252 DDYILSMDTQGSVDA

-493 AAAGYKAK
+493 AAAGYKAE

-634 VVIPSSI
+634 VVIPDT
-641 VTIGSCA
+641 VTVIGNCA
-648 FYSCSNL
+648 FENCSSL
-655 SSLIIQDGLTTIK
+655 SSVKLSKNLADIGCMAFGNCASLTYIEIPKSIGTARANSWGNGPFSADDNLQSVIFEDGITRIPDSILRNCDGFKTIK
-668 ERAFAKCISLTT
+668 IPETVTEIGGSAFNNCGKLESIEI
-680 LDLPDTVTVIEGGA
+680 PDTVTVIGDSA
-694 FGKCSNLSNVNLSK
+694 FEN
-708 NLEQMNAHAF
+708 
-718 FDCDRLTSIEIPKS
+718 
-732 LTSSSNAY
+732 
-740 IYEFVYDFQVGA
+740 
-752 FYGCDGLKNVS
+752 
-763 FEEGTT
+763 
-769 TIAGGL
+769 
-775 FAHCSGLESIVIPDT
+775 
-790 VTKIG
+790 
-795 DNAFRDCANLKNI
+795 
-808 KLSESLTE
+808 
-816 IGSMAFSYCSSL
+816 CSS
-828 ETIKI
+828 
-833 PDSVTAIYSGA
+833 
-844 FGQCSS
+844 
-850 LSNVELS
+850 
-857 KNLERLDAHAFFN
+857 
-870 CDALASIKIPKN
+870 
-882 LTSSSNAYIYEFA
+882 
-895 YDFQNGAFYG
+895 
-905 CDGLKNIEFEEG
+905 
-917 TTAIPN
+917 
-923 GLFANCP
+923 
-930 GLESVDIP
+930 
-938 DTITK
+938 
-943 IGQLSFYNDKNLSS
+943 LSS
-957 VKLSESLT
+957 VKLSKRLT
-965 TICHRAF
+965 KIGNLAF
-972 ASCVKLEAIEMPDTV
+972 CN
-987 VKVESGAFAKC
+987 
-998 SSLASVKLS
+998 
-1007 KALTQ
+1007 
-1012 MDAHAFFD
+1012 
-1020 CDALTSIEIPKSL
+1020 CDALTSIEIPKSIQT
-1033 TRSDQ
+1033 TR
-1038 AYIYEYAYDYQN
+1038 YASGGK
-1050 GPFYNCDGLK
+1050 GPFSGCDSLQNI
-1060 TVTFEEG
+1060 TFEEG
-1067 TTVIP
+1067 ATHIQGYILADCSGFTTIKIP
-1072 AGLFAHCP
+1072 ETVTKICEGAFKNCGKL
-1080 GIESI
+1080 ESI
-1085 VIPDTVT
+1085 DIPDSVTLIEDSAFENCSSLSSVKLSKRLTKIGNLAFCNCDALTSIEIPKSIQTTRYASGGKGPFSGCDSLQNITFEEGATHIQGYILADCSGFTTIKIPETVTKICEGAFKNCGKLESIDIPDSVTLIEDSAFENCSSLEGKVVVPDSVTGMGNAVFKNCSKITEAVLPNIRQNVMPSTFEGCTSLEKIALPDTITTIRDYAFKNCTSLKEITWSKSINAIWKYAFAYCDALEKIDIPDTVT
-1092 KIGWEAFFK
+1092 SIGEG
-1101 CSNLK
+1101 
-1106 TVELNNGLELIDTSA
+1106 V
-1121 FNSCT
+1121 
-1126 SLTAISIPDTVS
+1126 
-1138 SMGTYVFESC
+1138 
-1148 TSLTTAKLPNIRV
+1148 
-1161 RIMAYTFENCTAL
+1161 
-1174 EKIVLPDTVTEIQ
+1174 
-1187 AHAFK
+1187 
-1192 NCTALKDITWSKSLN
+1192 
-1207 TIKDYAFENCD
+1207 
-1218 ALNEI
+1218 
-1223 KLPDSVTNIS
+1223 
-1233 AGAFYDCDGLTSV
+1233 FYDCDGLTSMSV
-1246 SIPNSVTSIGAKL
+1246 PNSVTSIGAKL

-1271 GNGITT
+1271 GNGITS
-1277 LTDSMFKHCDV
+1277 LPDSTFQHCDV
-1288 LESVIVPYRVT
+1288 LASIVVPFR
-1299 TIANNAFNECVKLTG
+1299 IASIGSNVFKDCVKLTEV
-1314 ITIPRNTTSISTTAF
+1314 TIPRRTTSIQTTAF
-1329 SYPARLTIY
+1329 SYPDILTIY

-1361 PATGVTLSRT
+1361 PATGVTLSKT

-1611 TSDEVMCEY
+1611 TSDAVMCEY